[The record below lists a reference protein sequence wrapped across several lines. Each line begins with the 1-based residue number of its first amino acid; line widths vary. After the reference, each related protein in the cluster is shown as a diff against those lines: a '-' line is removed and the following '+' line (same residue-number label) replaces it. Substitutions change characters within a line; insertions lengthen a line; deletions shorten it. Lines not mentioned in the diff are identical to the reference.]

1 MDKLL
6 IVAATSDLGKSYINF
21 INNDSILIDVIVRN
35 PSKLENLERFNNVY
49 NLDLN
54 ELGEISKL
62 KLTSNYSK
70 IIFFKVLISSNHLT
84 YMT

>member
-6 IVAATSDLGKSYINF
+6 IVAATSDLGKSYINS
-21 INNDSILIDVIVRN
+21 INNDSILIDAIVRN

-54 ELGEISKL
+54 EQVKSP
-62 KLTSNYSK
+62 N
-70 IIFFKVLISSNHLT
+70 
-84 YMT
+84 